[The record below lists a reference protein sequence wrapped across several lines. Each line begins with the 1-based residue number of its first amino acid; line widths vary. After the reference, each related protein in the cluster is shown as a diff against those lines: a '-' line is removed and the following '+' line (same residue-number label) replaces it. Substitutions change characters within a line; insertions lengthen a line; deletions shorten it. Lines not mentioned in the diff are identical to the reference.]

1 MIVAAIKIAVVISW
15 TSLFSILALLG
26 LPFNKRGRL
35 FNWLGMHWAR
45 GILRICGVK
54 LEVDGIDNLDFSSNY
69 IYVSNHAS
77 MFDIP
82 AVMGYIPDQI
92 RMVVK
97 KELVGIPLFGWAVR
111 TGGYIIIDRG
121 HGLEAMRSLE
131 KAAETIRRGA
141 SVHLFAEGTRTK
153 TGKLQPFKRG
163 AFNLAVRAG
172 VPIVPLTI
180 NGSYKILPK
189 TKFRITPG
197 TIQLKLSKPI
207 PTTGWDGKKGETKLM
222 EQVQAVIQQHYV
234 DQ

>member
-1 MIVAAIKIAVVISW
+1 MILAAIKISLVIFW
-15 TSLFSILALLG
+15 TILFSTLALLS
-26 LPFNKRGRL
+26 LPFNKGGRL
-35 FNWLGMHWAR
+35 FNWWGMHWAR

-54 LEVDGIDNLDFSSNY
+54 VEVEGIDNLDFSSNY

-77 MFDIP
+77 VFDIP

-92 RMVVK
+92 RMVFK
-97 KELVGIPLFGWAVR
+97 KELARIPLFGWAVR
-111 TGGYIIIDRG
+111 TGGYIVIDRG
-121 HGLEAMRSLE
+121 DSLGAMRSLE

-141 SVHLFAEGTRTK
+141 SVVLFAEGTRTK

-163 AFNLAVRAG
+163 AFNLAVRGG

-189 TKFRITPG
+189 SRFRINPG

-207 PTTGWDGKKGETKLM
+207 PTNGSEGKEGEINLM
-222 EQVQAVIQQHYV
+222 EQVQAVILQHYI